1 MKKVTLAAAVAALTF
16 SAAFAQPGMG
26 GAVPSMQA
34 SAHMQ
39 QKQMKQATTKSS
51 RRGMKS
57 VFLIQRGLP
66 HYSMILM
73 KLWDNPKLALTPE
86 QKSRLKA
93 IRTRTIGAV
102 KELAPQVKQLRKK
115 IVQGAKKGANPDTL
129 AADVDKLAALKAKA
143 TKIQLACM
151 AETEKVLTPGQ
162 IRFVRHY
169 LKQMRSRHRNKQH
182 AR

>member
-1 MKKVTLAAAVAALTF
+1 MKRLTLAAAAAALTF

-26 GAVPSMQA
+26 GAVASMQA

-39 QKQMKQATTKSS
+39 QKQMKQTTTKSS

-73 KLWDNPKLALTPE
+73 KLRDNPELALTPG
-86 QKSRLKA
+86 QKSRLEA

-102 KELAPQVKQLRKK
+102 KELAPQVKQLRKA

-129 AADVDKLAALKAKA
+129 AADVDKLAALKARA
-143 TKIQLACM
+143 TKLQLSCM
-151 AETEKVLTPGQ
+151 AETEKVLTPRQ
-162 IRFVRHY
+162 IRFVRDY
-169 LKQMRSRHRNKQH
+169 LKQMHRKH
-182 AR
+182 APGRRAR